1 MRIVTSFACL
11 VVLVLALCSTPN
23 ASAQESMKSVKFE
36 GARVN
41 YVDYGKGSE
50 ALVFIHGW
58 SCNHTFWKENLT
70 AFKDRTRLLAIDLP
84 GHGTSEIPSAKLTMD
99 LFAKAVNA
107 VMVDAGVK
115 KAVLVGH
122 SMGTPVARQFYR
134 LFPDRTLAIVMV
146 DGSVKPFG
154 DKQTME
160 QLMGAFRS
168 PNYKQAMEGMLGS
181 MTGPIKRP
189 EVVAQIKTSMMATP
203 QPVIVGAMEA
213 MLDDSIWKDD
223 KIKVPVLALMA
234 PNPFWT
240 EEYYTYLRTIAPDIE
255 IQKWDGVS
263 HFLMMDEPQKFNDA
277 VSSFL
282 AGKKLLGY
290 KSK

>member
-1 MRIVTSFACL
+1 MRIVINLGCL
-11 VVLVLALCSTPN
+11 IILMLALCAN
-23 ASAQESMKSVKFE
+23 GNVSAQSAMKSVKFE

-50 ALVFIHGW
+50 TLVFVHGW
-58 SCNHTFWKENLT
+58 SCNYTFWKDNLP
-70 AFKDRTRLLAIDLP
+70 AFKDKTRVLALDLP
-84 GHGTSEIPSAKLTMD
+84 GHGTSEVPSAKLSMD

-107 VMVDAGVK
+107 VMVDAGVR

-134 LFPDRTLAIVMV
+134 LFPDKTLAIVMV
-146 DGSVKPFG
+146 DGSVKAFG
-154 DKQTME
+154 DKQMMDQIMT
-160 QLMGAFRS
+160 AFKS
-168 PNYKQAMEGMLGS
+168 PNYKQAMEGMLGT
-181 MTGPIKRP
+181 MTGPIKKP
-189 EVVAQIKTSMMATP
+189 ETVAQIKTSMMSTP

-223 KIKVPVLALMA
+223 KINVPVLALMA

-240 EEYYTYLRTIAPDIE
+240 EEYYTYFRTIAPDME
-255 IQKWDGVS
+255 IQKWDDVS

>member
-1 MRIVTSFACL
+1 MRIVVNLACL
-11 VVLVLALCSTPN
+11 IILILTLCAN
-23 ASAQESMKSVKFE
+23 GNVSAQSAMKSVKFE

-58 SCNHTFWKENLT
+58 SCNHTFWKDNLP
-70 AFKDRTRLLAIDLP
+70 AFKDKTRVLALDLP
-84 GHGTSEIPSAKLTMD
+84 GHGTSEVPSATLTMD
-99 LFAKAVNA
+99 LFAKTINA
-107 VMVDAGVK
+107 VMADAGVR

-122 SMGTPVARQFYR
+122 SMGTPVVRQFYR
-134 LFPDRTLAIVMV
+134 LFPDKTLALVLV
-146 DGSVKPFG
+146 DGSVMPFG
-154 DKQTME
+154 NKQMMD
-160 QLMGAFRS
+160 QFLSAFKS
-168 PNYKQAMEGMLGS
+168 PNYKQTMEGMLGA
-181 MTGPIKRP
+181 MTGPIKKP
-189 EVVAQIKTSMMATP
+189 EVVAQIKTSMMSTP

-213 MLDDSIWKDD
+213 MLDDSIWKND
-223 KIKVPVLALMA
+223 KINLPVLALMA
-234 PNPFWT
+234 PNPSWT
-240 EEYYTYLRTIAPDIE
+240 EEYYTYLRTIAPDVE